1 MTAEKPFVYGMA
13 VTGVNFTDREKE
25 RKRLKLNFENG
36 INVTLISQR
45 RMGKTSLVKQ
55 VISEITD
62 PRVKVIYMDIYDCR
76 SEYDFYNKYATA
88 ILKSTS
94 GKMETMLEDIK
105 KFLVRPTPKISFEV
119 PDTEFSIS
127 LGITPQNYSP
137 EEILNLP
144 ERIAREKGISIVV
157 CIDEFQQIGEF
168 PDSLYVQKRLR
179 GAWQHHQNVSFCL
192 FGSKKHL
199 LEKIFQNKR
208 MPFYMFGE
216 MMQLG
221 CIPTEYWVPFIC
233 ERFEAFGK
241 RINPDFAREICG
253 LVENYSSYV
262 QQLSWNVMTETE
274 TEVTEESVRDGY
286 LSLMEQCHS
295 LFVQQ
300 TEPLTSYQLNFLRL
314 ISLGI
319 HSGFGSIEM
328 PAEYP
333 IGTKSNVARIKRALL
348 NAELIVERRDGVY
361 FADRVF
367 ADWFARNMM
376 S

>member
-105 KFLVRPTPKISFEV
+105 KFLVRLTPKISFEV